1 MPEKLV
7 VCVANLSRGYWGK
20 RTACVAASE
29 ESIAIPLPPYSSL
42 LRRGSM
48 AAEVRKDGQILFPM
62 LPGSLV
68 STAKNRELIQ
78 APEALHVLLGPG
90 GL

>member
-1 MPEKLV
+1 
-7 VCVANLSRGYWGK
+7 
-20 RTACVAASE
+20 
-29 ESIAIPLPPYSSL
+29 
-42 LRRGSM
+42 M